1 MCCQKLCN
9 LDKIIEITYNRTQNI
24 NFPWEKLSTF
34 QLVEN

>member
-9 LDKIIEITYNRTQNI
+9 LDKIVGITYDRTQNN
-24 NFPWEKLSTF
+24 NFPRGKLSTF